1 MAKVQFTDFRASVKS
16 ALRREKL
23 EGQLAD
29 TSSGTARKD
38 IGKVPYFQPHDP
50 WRRGAATF
58 RRHPGFTQSRENAS
72 GLASTRRTKVV

>member
-38 IGKVPYFQPHDP
+38 IGKVPYFQPHDSR
-50 WRRGAATF
+50 RRGPQLSGGIRVLPRAGKMP
-58 RRHPGFTQSRENAS
+58 RDWRPPG
-72 GLASTRRTKVV
+72 